1 MNNAVINY
9 KLDMVKYR
17 NSIRENDQRLT
28 VFYMHERLIIQSI
41 NQVRINNFIHRII
54 KKWDKQ
60 MTRSRRVIYIYIVGE
75 LITEVR

>member
-9 KLDMVKYR
+9 KLDMEKYR

-60 MTRSRRVIYIYIVGE
+60 MTRSRQVIYIYIVGE

>member
-60 MTRSRRVIYIYIVGE
+60 MTRSRQVIYIYIVGE

>member
-41 NQVRINNFIHRII
+41 NQVRINSFIHRII

-60 MTRSRRVIYIYIVGE
+60 MTRSRQVIYIYIVSE

>member
-41 NQVRINNFIHRII
+41 NQVRINSFIHRII

-60 MTRSRRVIYIYIVGE
+60 MTRSRQVIYIYIVGE